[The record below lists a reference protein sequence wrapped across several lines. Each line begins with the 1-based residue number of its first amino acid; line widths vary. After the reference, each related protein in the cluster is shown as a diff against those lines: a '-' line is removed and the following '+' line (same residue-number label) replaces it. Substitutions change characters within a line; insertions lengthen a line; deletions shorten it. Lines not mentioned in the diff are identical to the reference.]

1 MTDRIGVL
9 FVCLG
14 NICRSPLAEGVFR
27 AHVERAGLRDRFDID
42 SAGTS
47 DYHIGDAPDPRTVRT
62 AASRGVHL
70 EHAARQ
76 LAPHDFERFDYVL
89 AMDGAN
95 LRRIERMAEGSGAAT
110 VTGLLR
116 AFDPDA
122 EETAEVPD
130 PYYGGPRGFEDVHDL
145 VDAACR
151 GLLKH
156 LIAEHDL

>member
-1 MTDRIGVL
+1 MADRIGVL

-14 NICRSPLAEGVFR
+14 NICRSPLAEAVFR
-27 AHVERAGLRDRFDID
+27 SEVEAAGLSDRFHID

-47 DYHIGDAPDPRTVRT
+47 DYHIGDSPDPRTVQT
-62 AASRGVHL
+62 AAARGVRV

-76 LAPHDFERFDYVL
+76 VSARDFDRFDYIL

-95 LRRIERMAEGSGAAT
+95 LGRVERLAGRAGQDT

-116 AFDPDA
+116 AFDPASDDD
-122 EETAEVPD
+122 AEVPD

-145 VDAACR
+145 VEAACR
-151 GLLKH
+151 GLLEH
-156 LIAEHDL
+156 IRAEHEL